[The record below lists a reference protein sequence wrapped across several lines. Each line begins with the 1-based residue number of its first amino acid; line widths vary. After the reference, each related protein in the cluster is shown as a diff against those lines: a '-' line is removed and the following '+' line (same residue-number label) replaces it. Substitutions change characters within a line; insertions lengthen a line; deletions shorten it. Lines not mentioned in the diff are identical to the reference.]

1 MEYTVISID
10 DPVFTSKSELIHHN
24 QSGLMVWNGSTVNL
38 SVTALQHGG
47 ASHLVPV
54 HPSLDL
60 PGGDGGGLSGV
71 VPSKEVTVVVKQT
84 EHTPTPLLPEGPG
97 LKDVPP
103 YVS

>member
-1 MEYTVISID
+1 M
-10 DPVFTSKSELIHHN
+10 FTGKLDLIHHN
-24 QSGLMVWNGSTVNL
+24 QSGLIVWNGSTVNL

-84 EHTPTPLLPEGPG
+84 EHAPPPPPPEGPG
-97 LKDVPP
+97 LTDIPP